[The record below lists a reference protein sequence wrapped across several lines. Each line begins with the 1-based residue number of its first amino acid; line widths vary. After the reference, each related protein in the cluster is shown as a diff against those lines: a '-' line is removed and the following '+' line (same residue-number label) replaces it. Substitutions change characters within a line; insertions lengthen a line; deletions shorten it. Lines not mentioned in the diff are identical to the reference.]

1 MAPMKPYVAQAP
13 AIEPGQKLT
22 LTAHAGPAVIERPVI
37 ALQEARKGDARLFV
51 KTDDGEVFSA
61 PIQSAVEQ

>member
-1 MAPMKPYVAQAP
+1 
-13 AIEPGQKLT
+13 
-22 LTAHAGPAVIERPVI
+22 VI